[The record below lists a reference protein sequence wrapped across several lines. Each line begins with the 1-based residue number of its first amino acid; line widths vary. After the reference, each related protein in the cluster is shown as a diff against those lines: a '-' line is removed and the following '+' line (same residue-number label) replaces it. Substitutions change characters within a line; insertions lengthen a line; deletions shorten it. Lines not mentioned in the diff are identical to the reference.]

1 MEQGLRRDEAEQRV
15 PRKQA
20 GEAQGKVL
28 EPGIPGGGAGRRGR
42 GGAEQAAGSEAG
54 LAEPEHL
61 QQPLPLKCLLG
72 PLLGLSSL
80 TPSLDPQTCP
90 FPLKIATGES
100 VPIV

>member
-28 EPGIPGGGAGRRGR
+28 EPGIPGWGAGRRG
-42 GGAEQAAGSEAG
+42 GGRAEQAAGPQAG
-54 LAEPEHL
+54 LAEPERL
-61 QQPLPLKCLLG
+61 QQPLQLKHLLG
-72 PLLGLSSL
+72 PLLRLSAL

-90 FPLKIATGES
+90 FPFKIATGES
-100 VPIV
+100 VPVV